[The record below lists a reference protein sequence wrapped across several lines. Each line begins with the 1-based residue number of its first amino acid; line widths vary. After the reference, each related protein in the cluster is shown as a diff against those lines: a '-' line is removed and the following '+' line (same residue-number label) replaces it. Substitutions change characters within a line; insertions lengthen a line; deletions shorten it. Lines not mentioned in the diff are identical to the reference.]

1 MTTTDNIE
9 WKWLNDE
16 EKYKIYKDG
25 RVYSTIVN
33 KFLKICFSKRYNYL
47 YIVLLVNNKKK
58 TYKFT
63 NLIYETFI
71 EKVDIR
77 LYKIINIDGDI
88 NNNKLENLKKIP
100 CGGLKLSKINMNDTK
115 PIPGYEDRY
124 LISKKGEVIS
134 LIKGKNRI
142 NNRRLKQNAT
152 FLKFEL
158 RSKEDNAKKYS
169 VHNIIY
175 GVFNNINIDDI
186 ENKKYIIEHI
196 DGNNFNNSLD
206 NLRLTTSIKYDEKE
220 DNQWKWLNDEKL
232 YRIYKDGRIYSEI
245 YNKFKKTFISKN
257 SSNRQVILMINGKP
271 SKCSVNKLIFQIF
284 DIHVDNKNQII
295 HKDGD
300 STNNHIKNLINIPL
314 KKIRKLAEYD
324 KNIWK
329 PIKHYEDRYVINKDG
344 EIMSLIKGKKLNNNY
359 HFKYDDIYKSHKL
372 INDDGNSKNLS
383 VHRLVYSTFHNID
396 FEDFNDN
403 VIDHIDRNKL
413 NNKLENLRLV
423 SISENS
429 KNRNKKYITEKR
441 VETKLVDDF
450 KIIDKMIRNY
460 DLSNYEVNSY
470 GQVRKIEKRDKIL
483 LSYNTKGYLRIKLK
497 PTNTKKTIGFFIH
510 QLVAHIFIPNPN
522 NFSIVNHL
530 DEIRDNNHVS
540 NLEWTTCRENIIY
553 TCGKKIGQYSL
564 DGNLLN
570 TFRCITD
577 AFTET
582 NKFKKSC
589 ISKVCCGS
597 AKTAYGYKW
606 KFLDENNNPI

>member
-1 MTTTDNIE
+1 MVTAKDTTDNIE

-63 NLIYETFI
+63 NLIYKTFI

-124 LISKKGEVIS
+124 FVSKKGEVIS

-142 NNRRLKQNAT
+142 NNRILKQNAT

-158 RSKEDNAKKYS
+158 RSKEGNAKKYA

-206 NLRLTTSIKYDEKE
+206 NLRITTATNQNEKE
-220 DNQWKWLNDEKL
+220 DDQWKWLNDEKL

-257 SSNRQVILMINGKP
+257 SSNQQVILMINGKP
-271 SKCSVNKLIFQIF
+271 SKCSVNKLIFEIF
-284 DIHVDNKNQII
+284 DI
-295 HKDGD
+295 
-300 STNNHIKNLINIPL
+300 P
-314 KKIRKLAEYD
+314 
-324 KNIWK
+324 
-329 PIKHYEDRYVINKDG
+329 
-344 EIMSLIKGKKLNNNY
+344 
-359 HFKYDDIYKSHKL
+359 
-372 INDDGNSKNLS
+372 
-383 VHRLVYSTFHNID
+383 
-396 FEDFNDN
+396 
-403 VIDHIDRNKL
+403 
-413 NNKLENLRLV
+413 
-423 SISENS
+423 
-429 KNRNKKYITEKR
+429 
-441 VETKLVDDF
+441 
-450 KIIDKMIRNY
+450 
-460 DLSNYEVNSY
+460 
-470 GQVRKIEKRDKIL
+470 
-483 LSYNTKGYLRIKLK
+483 
-497 PTNTKKTIGFFIH
+497 
-510 QLVAHIFIPNPN
+510 
-522 NFSIVNHL
+522 
-530 DEIRDNNHVS
+530 
-540 NLEWTTCRENIIY
+540 
-553 TCGKKIGQYSL
+553 
-564 DGNLLN
+564 
-570 TFRCITD
+570 
-577 AFTET
+577 
-582 NKFKKSC
+582 
-589 ISKVCCGS
+589 
-597 AKTAYGYKW
+597 
-606 KFLDENNNPI
+606 